1 MIYVGRVSVIEERQI
16 TVLKNKKIL
25 KKKIKDINI
34 CYTIGDYYEK
44 GRQIYK
50 VS

>member
-16 TVLKNKKIL
+16 TVLKNR
-25 KKKIKDINI
+25 KIKDINI